1 MEILNQLFSSGSYIP
16 HGHCYLWQSP
26 LVWLHILSDGF
37 TTLAYYS
44 IPLMLVYFIR
54 QREDVPF
61 RSIFWLFS
69 AFILTC
75 GTTHVMEI
83 WTLWHPTYWLSGSLK
98 ALTALVSCYTAIE
111 LVPVIPVALSMPSA
125 EDLRVANIALTT
137 EIEERKRIETK
148 LQYRLNFDRLVA
160 ELSTQ
165 FINLDADALSGGIDQ
180 ALEELAIFMQAE
192 HSYLFRASPEQKTF
206 SLAHQWSASDFL
218 PPADVIDVPYAMF
231 PWGTAQLTQGHVINV
246 PNVAKLPPEAAQDQ
260 AHWTSRQIQA
270 VLCVPLSI
278 EDKFMGWMGFASYT
292 REHNWSNES
301 IQLLT
306 IFAQMLAHTLN
317 RQEVEAARATAQKQ
331 LETVFSETPSL
342 TAIADF
348 NGYFQLLSP
357 RFSELLGYSQ
367 TELLSQPFLN
377 FVHPDDHASTTTEVA
392 QLTAGNNVIG
402 FENRYRCRDG
412 SYRWLAWFAS
422 ALPEEQTIYATAV
435 DITERKL
442 EQFAL
447 TQQNQGLQLLS
458 NLTLN
463 IRQSREIDA
472 VLQQTTEGLQV
483 FLETDR
489 VSILEITSEGCIV
502 RAEAVLPGHSHI
514 IGEQFLDPCFATD
527 YTDRYRDGQPSMM
540 VDVSQADIQDCHR
553 DLLNRLN
560 VKANLIAPIM
570 NQEQV
575 WGLLVAHQ
583 CDHPR
588 QWKTLEIDLLKQ
600 VADQISV
607 GLSQWQFLTQ
617 LEVLVRD
624 RSTALVTSQKQF
636 RSLFEAAPDLIYML
650 DTDGIIQRVN
660 PAVTDNLGFEESEL
674 IHHPLPEFLT
684 SDCQTTYLQEFEP
697 LLSTGFHRQEM
708 QLRCKNGAVVT
719 MDSSCTVVDPDQDP
733 YILVLQRDISEQ
745 KLIESMKDEFV
756 SVVSHELRTPLTS
769 IHGSITLLSSGKLGD
784 FSEQAQVL
792 LNIALRNTDRLNR
805 LINDVLDLERI
816 TSGKVVMA
824 KQRCCV
830 SELLTQATQEMQSM
844 AVSEKITLIM
854 NPLNQEIYAD
864 PDHIM
869 QALTNLLSN
878 AIKFSS
884 PQETIWLTATMQ
896 ENNVL
901 FEVKDQGR
909 GIPHDKIEQIFER
922 FQQVD
927 ASDARQKGGT
937 GLGLPICRQ
946 IIERHGGKIWA
957 ESVEGQGSSLYFT
970 LPTFASVHPNS
981 VV

>member
-1 MEILNQLFSSGSYIP
+1 MEILNQLFSSEPYIP

-26 LVWLHILSDGF
+26 LVWLHVLSDGF

-44 IPLMLVYFIR
+44 IPLMLLYFIR

-61 RSIFWLFS
+61 RRVFWLFS

-75 GTTHVMEI
+75 GTTHLMEI
-83 WTLWHPTYWLSGSLK
+83 WTLWHPTYWLSGSIK
-98 ALTALVSCYTAIE
+98 AVTALVSCYTAIE
-111 LVPVIPVALSMPSA
+111 LVPVIPEALSMPSPDVLKAANTALRA
-125 EDLRVANIALTT
+125 EIK
-137 EIEERKRIETK
+137 ERKQVEAK
-148 LQYRLNFDRLVA
+148 LQYRLDFDRLVA
-160 ELSTQ
+160 KLSTQ
-165 FINLDADALSGGIDQ
+165 FINLDAAALSNGINQ
-180 ALEELAIFMQAE
+180 ALGELAAFMQIE
-192 HSYLFRASPEQKTF
+192 HSYVFRISPEQETF
-206 SLAHQWSASDFL
+206 SLTHQWSDAGFESPDM
-218 PPADVIDVPYAMF
+218 AMDIPYTAC
-231 PWGTAQLTQGHVINV
+231 PWGTAQLFKGQILNV
-246 PNVAKLPPEAAQDQ
+246 PNVAQLPDEAAQDQ
-260 AHWTSRQIQA
+260 IVWTSHQIKA
-270 VLCVPLSI
+270 LLSAPLTI
-278 EDKFMGWMGFASYT
+278 QDKFLGWMGFASFT
-292 REHNWSNES
+292 SEQNWSDENV
-301 IQLLT
+301 QLLK
-306 IFAQMLAHTLN
+306 IFAEMLANTLN
-317 RQEVEAARATAQKQ
+317 RQEVEVARVAAQKQ

-348 NGYFQLLSP
+348 DGYFQLLSP
-357 RFSELLGYSQ
+357 RFSELLGFSQ
-367 TELLSQPFLN
+367 SELLSQPFLS
-377 FVHPDDHASTTTEVA
+377 FIHPDDQASTTAEVA
-392 QLTAGNNVIG
+392 QLTTGNITVG
-402 FENRYRCRDG
+402 FENRYRCQDG

-422 ALPEEQTIYATAV
+422 AIPEEQKIYATAV
-435 DITERKL
+435 DITGRKL
-442 EQFAL
+442 EQLAL

-458 NLTLN
+458 DLTLN
-463 IRQSREIDA
+463 IRQSRDIDT
-472 VLQQTTEGLQV
+472 VFQQTTEGLQN
-483 FLETDR
+483 FLGTDR

-527 YTDRYRDGQPSMM
+527 YTDRYRDGQPSMI

-560 VKANLIAPIM
+560 VKANLVAPIM
-570 NQEQV
+570 SQEQV

-607 GLSQWQFLTQ
+607 GLSQWQFLNQ

-624 RSTALVTSQKQF
+624 RSTALLTSQKQF

-816 TSGKVVMA
+816 ASGKVVMA

-844 AVSEKITLIM
+844 AMAEQITLIM

-884 PQETIWLTATMQ
+884 PQDTVWLTAAMQ

-909 GIPHDKIEQIFER
+909 GIPHDKLEQIFER